1 MPNSVNR
8 SRVISRFTLAAIAIF
23 AVTAV
28 QAGKAPVL
36 DRSATGTIGVEQGVA
51 KSAGKRTYI
60 VRLSEPAVADYVGGS
75 RSLAATSRRAT
86 GAKKLDA
93 RSAEAQAYVA
103 HLRSRQDEVLSGIG
117 GAARNRA
124 EPMHRY
130 FYALNGVAMRMT
142 AAEADAV
149 AKMPGIAS
157 VQPDIAYP
165 LATDRGPTLI
175 GAPAV
180 WDGTATGVNA
190 LGEGMVVG
198 ILDSGI
204 NQGHPSFAE
213 VGGDGYG
220 ANGEYAATNPFGAGN
235 FAGGPRDDC
244 TNFPGLCNNK
254 LIGSHAF
261 IDQYGGVDQYA
272 PPNDPVSKDTDGHGS
287 HVASTAAGNVI
298 VNPPLLDAEG
308 NDSGLTLGTVS
319 GVAPH
324 AHIIA
329 YKVCAPSCFG
339 SDIAAAID
347 QAIIDG
353 ADALNH
359 SIGAASGSPWNDLKS
374 LAFKGAREAGIMVQ
388 NSAGNDGPGAG
399 TAARI
404 NASPWATATA
414 ASTHDRAF
422 PIKTLENMAGGDTPP
437 PADMTG
443 RSVAPGF
450 SGSIVYAGDYPVG
463 SPGDANFDQ
472 PEQCLEPFPPGT
484 FSGEIVVCDRGTI
497 ARVDKARNVRDGGA
511 AALILANVPG
521 GATSINDDVHV
532 IPAIHI
538 DSANGDTLRA
548 WLASGTGHSGTIT
561 GSGPAFS
568 DPNAADILAEFSSRG
583 PYTNFDF
590 LAPHVAAP
598 GSAIFAAG
606 ADLQFEHQ
614 GTGNDAPSVSTIWGI
629 ISGTSMASPHA
640 TGSATLVKQLH
651 PDWTAA
657 EVKSALMTTA
667 TDLMLKEDGMT
678 PADPFDFGGGRIRV
692 DLAAAA
698 GLVLDETIANFNAA
712 DPALGGDPSTLNLPD
727 LVSESCTL
735 TCSWQRTVKNVSG
748 GTITWTVSTESS
760 IPGFV
765 ITANPSSFT
774 LADGES
780 QTIDVVAD
788 TTLGNTSGWNFGK
801 VVMTAAGLP
810 QQHLTVAAQFLAGT
824 NLALFSKTVDAST
837 ASAGDTLNYTI
848 DVTNVSETGP
858 ITVTDSLPAGVTYV
872 RGSATSVV
880 DGGSESSPFSFNR
893 RNQALSWEGT
903 LDTGGV
909 EVVADPFPP
918 AGSPFGYVNL
928 PSFGVAPLP
937 CSATCDDTSI
947 SLSGLPPFTY
957 GGNTYTDVV
966 VGTNGFVVAGTNTD
980 GAFSNGNQNMPDP
993 TAPNNVIAPFWTD
1006 LDLDGTDPADTGAGQ
1021 WYAAVFNGGQFIV
1034 IEWQGVEVWNAPGAT
1049 YTFQIQIGTQL
1060 SGYQGIWFVYHD
1072 LAALPP
1078 SLSVGAENGD
1088 ATAGDSWYFN
1098 GAGTAPFIGDL
1109 GDLRVDSTAG
1119 GTATL
1124 SFQAVVDNNPGGT
1137 IINVADYSAAG
1148 GSETAVAITEIPE
1161 GDTDGDGVADDVDNC
1176 TAVANADQRDTNGDG
1191 IGNICDA
1198 DLDNNCVV
1206 DHSDLTIMTSAFN
1219 TADPDADL
1227 NGDGTVNVNDLRIL
1241 KSQFFG
1247 PPGPSA
1253 GGSCN

>member
-1 MPNSVNR
+1 MPKSVDR
-8 SRVISRFTLAAIAIF
+8 SHLISRITLAAIAIL
-23 AVTAV
+23 AVTAA

-36 DRSATGTIGVEQGVA
+36 DRSATGTVGVEQGVA
-51 KSAGKRTYI
+51 KSAGKRTYVI
-60 VRLSEPAVADYVGGS
+60 QLSEPAVANYMGGA
-75 RSLAATSRRAT
+75 RSLSATSARAT

-93 RSAEAQAYVA
+93 RSAASQAYVA
-103 HLRSRQDEVLSGIG
+103 HLRSRQDEVLSAIG
-117 GAARNRA
+117 GATRSRA
-124 EPMHRY
+124 KAMHRY
-130 FYALNGVAMRMT
+130 FYAMNGMAMRLS
-142 AAEADAV
+142 AAEAEAV
-149 AKMPGIAS
+149 AKLPGVAS

-165 LATDRGPTLI
+165 LTTDRGPTLI

-180 WDGTATGVNA
+180 WDGSATGVNA

-220 ANGEYAATNPFGAGN
+220 AGGEYAATNPFGAGN

-244 TNFPGLCNNK
+244 TNFTGLCNNK

-261 IDQYGGVDQYA
+261 IDQWGGVDQYA
-272 PPNDPVSKDTDGHGS
+272 PPTDPVSKDTDGHGS

-298 VNPPLLDAEG
+298 VDPPLLDADG
-308 NDSGLTLGTVS
+308 NPSGLTLGTVS

-339 SDIAAAID
+339 SDIALAID
-347 QAIIDG
+347 QAILDG

-388 NSAGNDGPGAG
+388 NSAGNSGPGAG
-399 TAARI
+399 TAASI
-404 NASPWATATA
+404 NASPWVTSTA

-422 PIKTLENMAGGDTPP
+422 PIKFLEDLTGGDTAP
-437 PADMTG
+437 PADISG
-443 RSVAPGF
+443 RGVTPGF
-450 SGSIVYAGDYPVG
+450 TGDMVYAGDFPVG
-463 SPGDANFDQ
+463 APGDANFDQ

-511 AALILANVPG
+511 SAMVLANVAG
-521 GATSINDDVHV
+521 GATSTDDDVHV

-538 DSANGDTLRA
+538 NAADGDMLRA

-561 GSGPAFS
+561 GTGPAFS
-568 DPNAADILAEFSSRG
+568 DPSAADILAGFSSRG
-583 PYTNFDF
+583 PYTGFDF

-606 ADLQFEHQ
+606 ADLQFVHQ
-614 GTGNDAPSVSTIWGI
+614 GTGNDAPSVNGEWGI

-667 TDLMLKEDGMT
+667 TDIMRKEDGIT
-678 PADPFDFGGGRIRV
+678 PADPFDFGGGRVRV
-692 DLAAAA
+692 DQAVAA
-698 GLVLDETIANFNAA
+698 GLVLDETIANFDAA

-727 LVSESCTL
+727 LVSETCTL
-735 TCSWQRTVKNVSG
+735 SCSWQRTVKNVSG
-748 GTITWTVSTESS
+748 GTMTWDVSTETS
-760 IPGFV
+760 IPGFL
-765 ITANPSSFT
+765 ISANPSSFT
-774 LADGES
+774 LNDGDS

-801 VVMTAAGLP
+801 VVMTASGLP

-824 NLALFSKTVDAST
+824 NLGQFSKTVDTNSASV
-837 ASAGDTLNYTI
+837 GDTLSYAI
-848 DVTNVSETGP
+848 DVTNVSEAGP
-858 ITVTDSLPAGVTYV
+858 ITITDPLPAGASYV
-872 RGSATSVV
+872 AGSASSVIN
-880 DGGSESSPFSFNR
+880 GGSDISPFAYDAGTNT
-893 RNQALSWEGT
+893 LSWEGT

-909 EVVADPFPP
+909 EVVSDPFPP

-947 SLSGLPPFTY
+947 SLSGLPEYTFAGTA
-957 GGNTYTDVV
+957 YTDMV
-966 VGTNGFVVAGTNTD
+966 VGTNGFFVAGTNTD

-993 TAPNNVIAPFWTD
+993 TAPNNVVAPFWTD
-1006 LDLDGTDPADTGAGQ
+1006 LDLDGTDPADTGAGNI
-1021 WYAAVFNGGQFIV
+1021 YAASFNGGDVII
-1034 IEWQGVEVWNAPGAT
+1034 IEWQGAEVWNAPGAT
-1049 YTFQIQIGTQL
+1049 YTFQVQILTNQTGTP
-1060 SGYQGIWFVYHD
+1060 GIWFVYAD

-1078 SLSVGAENGD
+1078 SLSVGAENAD

-1098 GAGTAPFIGDL
+1098 GAGTAPFAGDL

-1119 GTATL
+1119 GTATF
-1124 SFQAVVDNNPGGT
+1124 SFQALVDGTPGDT

-1148 GSETAVAITEIPE
+1148 GSETAVAITEILA
-1161 GDTDGDGVADDVDNC
+1161 GDTDGDGVTDDVDNC
-1176 TAVANADQRDTNGDG
+1176 TLVPNADQRDTDGDG

-1198 DLDNNCVV
+1198 DLNNDCVV
-1206 DHSDLTIMTSAFN
+1206 NFLDLGIMKSVFF

-1227 NGDGTVNVNDLRIL
+1227 DGDGVVNFIDLGIM
-1241 KSQFFG
+1241 KSGFFG

-1253 GGSCN
+1253 TGACN